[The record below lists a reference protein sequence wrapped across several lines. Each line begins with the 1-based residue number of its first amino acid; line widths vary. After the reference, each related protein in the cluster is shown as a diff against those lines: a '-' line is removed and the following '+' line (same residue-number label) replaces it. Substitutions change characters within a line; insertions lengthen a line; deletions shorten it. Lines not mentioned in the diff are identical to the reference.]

1 MTGGH
6 LTLPNGTATDL
17 FCNAQII
24 LPGTNRI
31 FMAGGD
37 LWTGARTQN
46 KGNNNTDIFDATT
59 NVLSRG
65 PAMSRPR
72 WYGSITAMLDGSIY
86 IQGGKG
92 ITSALST
99 HSDYPER
106 RNVDGSITL
115 LNRADT
121 YALYYY
127 YPRNFVAPDGR
138 IFGYS
143 DKLMYFVDTT
153 GGGMVSGAGV
163 LPSRLLGGFTQSEAM
178 FRPFKVLR
186 VGGAAR

>member
-1 MTGGH
+1 MRLELAGGGAWSELESWPLIPVHAAMTPDGRVLTYGTTAAGIQTGMFVYDVWDPSEGLTGGH

-46 KGNNNTDIFDATT
+46 KGNSNTDIFDATT

-72 WYGSITAMLDGSIY
+72 WYSSITAMLDGSIY
-86 IQGGKG
+86 IQGRQG
-92 ITSALST
+92 
-99 HSDYPER
+99 HHER
-106 RNVDGSITL
+106 
-115 LNRADT
+115 AEH
-121 YALYYY
+121 A
-127 YPRNFVAPDGR
+127 
-138 IFGYS
+138 FG
-143 DKLMYFVDTT
+143 
-153 GGGMVSGAGV
+153 
-163 LPSRLLGGFTQSEAM
+163 LP
-178 FRPFKVLR
+178 
-186 VGGAAR
+186 